1 MKEQKVIV
9 ISGDTYDSDKQR
21 EINNQLES
29 GWSIVS
35 VTAQHVAGTNGTIY
49 GGYLIVFER
58 DK

>member
-9 ISGDTYDSDKQR
+9 ISGDTYDIDKQR
-21 EINNQLES
+21 EINDQLKLD
-29 GWSIVS
+29 WSIVS